1 MAFIDARTLPDASRI
16 EADLVII
23 GGGLAGIALA
33 KEFAAK
39 ELAGGLLKVA
49 ILESGGREID
59 MEVQALYAGTA
70 VVKAPDNPDKPF
82 SDYPIQS
89 RVRALGGSGM
99 VWGGKCAPL
108 DPADFAARD
117 WAPHSG
123 WPVTRAQMQPFYD
136 RACDLLEIPR
146 FDADNKALKDPA
158 RTPLALDPQD
168 GFFSAPRV
176 FTRFSGGADKETF
189 DRFRTDFA
197 SAPNITVYLHA
208 NVTQIR
214 LTPKGDAVE
223 GLDVAC
229 LDGKRH
235 AAVGKTYVLAVGGIE
250 NVRLLLASNGVR
262 PEGIGN
268 RHDLVGRFFQAHV
281 TYALDGDAQTEGTA
295 VHISRTAPMSLY
307 LNPGRTSA
315 HCVLASGLPGQ
326 RRMGTGNFTATLYAG
341 EEAETGTPAQAE
353 TRALRRVAAQV
364 DGNDE
369 DDGQL
374 LGFFA
379 MSEHFPNPDS
389 RVTLDTA
396 SKDPLGM
403 PRIHLEWRYSKA
415 DWDSLERS
423 AAGFGDAL
431 GASSQGRVC
440 WPIQRGQL
448 LEISSASRHHMGTT
462 RINADPRLGVVD
474 PNLRIHETGNLYVAG
489 SSVFPT
495 SGIANPTLTIL
506 ALVMRLADHLKS
518 EMGARA

>member
-23 GGGLAGIALA
+23 GGGLAGITL
-33 KEFAAK
+33 AK
-39 ELAGGLLKVA
+39 ELAGASLKVA

-59 MEVQALYAGTA
+59 MEVQALYAGSA

-82 SDYPIQS
+82 DDYPIQS

-108 DPADFAARD
+108 DPADFEARP

-146 FDADNKALKDPA
+146 FDADNKALTDPA
-158 RTPLALDPQD
+158 RPPLALDAED
-168 GFFSAPRV
+168 DFFSAPRV
-176 FTRFSGGADKETF
+176 FSRYSGGADKAAF
-189 DRFRTDFA
+189 DRFRTAFA
-197 SAPNITVYLHA
+197 DAPNITVYLHA

-214 LTPKGDAVE
+214 LGAKGDKVE

-235 AAVGKTYVLAVGGIE
+235 TAVGKTYVLAVGGIE

-268 RHDLVGRFFQAHV
+268 RHDLVGRFFQGHV
-281 TYALDGDAQTEGTA
+281 TYSLDGDAETEGTA
-295 VHISRTAPMSLY
+295 VHISRAEPMSLY
-307 LNPGRTSA
+307 LNPGRASA
-315 HCVLASGLPGQ
+315 HCVVASGLAGQ
-326 RRMGTGNFTATLYAG
+326 KRRGAGNFTATLYAAQATG
-341 EEAETGTPAQAE
+341 AGTPTEAETK
-353 TRALRRVAAQV
+353 ALRQVATRT
-364 DGNDE
+364 DGHTGE
-369 DDGQL
+369 GQL

-379 MSEHFPNPDS
+379 MTEHFPNPDS
-389 RVTLDTA
+389 RVTLDPA

-403 PRIHLEWRYSKA
+403 PRVHLEWRYGKA

-431 GASSQGRVC
+431 GASGQGRAC
-440 WPIQRGQL
+440 WPVKRGQL
-448 LEISSASRHHMGTT
+448 LEISSASRHHMGAT
-462 RINADPRLGVVD
+462 RMHADPRQGVVD
-474 PNLRIHETGNLYVAG
+474 PNLRVHDTANLYVAG

-506 ALVMRLADHLKS
+506 ALVMRLADHLKL

>member
-33 KEFAAK
+33 KE
-39 ELAGGLLKVA
+39 LAGGPLKVA
-49 ILESGGREID
+49 VLESGGREID
-59 MEVQALYAGTA
+59 MEIQGLYAGTA

-82 SDYPIQS
+82 DDYPVQS
-89 RVRALGGSGM
+89 RVRVLGGSGM

-108 DPADFAARD
+108 DPADFAARA

-123 WPVTRAQMQPFYD
+123 WPVTRVQMQPFYD

-158 RTPLALDPQD
+158 RPPLALDPRD

-176 FTRFSGGADKETF
+176 FTRYSGGADKDAF

-197 SAPNITVYLHA
+197 EAPNITVYLHA

-214 LTPKGDAVE
+214 LNAAGDQVE

-235 AAVGKTYVLAVGGIE
+235 TAVGKTHVLAVGGIE
-250 NVRLLLASNGVR
+250 NVRLLLASNSVR
-262 PEGIGN
+262 PEGVGN
-268 RHDLVGRFFQAHV
+268 RHDLVGRFFQGHV
-281 TYALDGDAQTEGTA
+281 TYSLDGDAETEGTA
-295 VHISRTAPMSLY
+295 VHVSRAEPMSLY
-307 LNPGRTSA
+307 FNPGRTAA
-315 HCVLASGLPGQ
+315 HCVLASGLPAQ
-326 RRMGTGNFTATLYAG
+326 ARMKTGNFTATLYAAEETG
-341 EEAETGTPAQAE
+341 VATPPEAETK
-353 TRALRRVAAQV
+353 ALRRVATRI
-364 DGNDE
+364 DGTGKT
-369 DDGQL
+369 DGQL

-389 RVTLDTA
+389 RVALDPSA
-396 SKDPLGM
+396 KDALGM
-403 PRIHLEWRYSKA
+403 PRVHLEWRYSKA

-431 GASSQGRVC
+431 GASSQGRAC
-440 WPIQRGQL
+440 WPIKRGQL
-448 LEISSASRHHMGTT
+448 LEIASASRHHMGTT
-462 RINADPRLGVVD
+462 RMSADPEKGVVD
-474 PNLRIHETGNLYVAG
+474 PNLRVHGTGNLYVAG

-506 ALVMRLADHLKS
+506 ALVMRLADHLKLD
-518 EMGARA
+518 MGARR

>member
-1 MAFIDARTLPDASRI
+1 MAFVDARTLPDASRI

-23 GGGLAGIALA
+23 GGGLAGITL
-33 KEFAAK
+33 AK
-39 ELAGGLLKVA
+39 ELAGGPLKVA

-82 SDYPIQS
+82 NDYPIQS

-123 WPVTRAQMQPFYD
+123 WPVTRTQMQSFYD

-158 RTPLALDPQD
+158 RMPLTLDPQD

-176 FTRFSGGADKETF
+176 FTRYSGGADKEAF

-197 SAPNITVYLHA
+197 NAPNITVYLHA
-208 NVTQIR
+208 NVTQIQ
-214 LTPKGDAVE
+214 LAAKGGAVK

-235 AAVGKTYVLAVGGIE
+235 SAVGKTYVLAVGGIE

-268 RHDLVGRFFQAHV
+268 RHDLVGRFFQGHV
-281 TYALDGDAQTEGTA
+281 TYSLDGDAETEGTA
-295 VHISRTAPMSLY
+295 VHISRPEPMSLY
-307 LNPGRTSA
+307 LNPGRTAA
-315 HCVLASGLPGQ
+315 HCVLASGLPAQ
-326 RRMGTGNFTATLYAG
+326 KRMATGNFTATLYAAEATG
-341 EEAETGTPAQAE
+341 TGTPTEAETKTLRQVA
-353 TRALRRVAAQV
+353 TRT
-364 DGNDE
+364 DGDTG
-369 DDGQL
+369 DGQI

-389 RVTLDTA
+389 RVTLDPST
-396 SKDPLGM
+396 KDALGM
-403 PRIHLEWRYSKA
+403 PRVHLEWRYARA

-423 AAGFGDAL
+423 AAGFGEAL
-431 GASSQGRVC
+431 GASSQGRAC
-440 WPIQRGQL
+440 WPIKRRQL

-462 RINADPRLGVVD
+462 RMHADPKRGVVD
-474 PNLRIHETGNLYVAG
+474 PDLRVYDTSNLYVTG

>member
-23 GGGLAGIALA
+23 GGGLAGITL
-33 KEFAAK
+33 AK
-39 ELAGGLLKVA
+39 ELAGGPLKVA

-59 MEVQALYAGTA
+59 MEVQALYAGAA

-108 DPADFAARD
+108 DPADFAARP

-123 WPVTRAQMQPFYD
+123 WPVTREQMQPFYD

-146 FDADNKALKDPA
+146 FDADNEALKDPA
-158 RTPLALDPQD
+158 RAPLALNPQD

-176 FTRFSGGADKETF
+176 FTRYSGGADKDAF

-197 SAPNITVYLHA
+197 DAPNITVYLHA
-208 NVTQIR
+208 NVIQIR
-214 LTPKGDAVE
+214 LTAKGDKVE

-235 AAVGKTYVLAVGGIE
+235 TAVGKTYVLAVGGIE

-268 RHDLVGRFFQAHV
+268 RHDLVGRFFQGHV
-281 TYALDGDAQTEGTA
+281 TYALDGDAETEGTA
-295 VHISRTAPMSLY
+295 VHISRAEPVSLY
-307 LNPGRTSA
+307 LNPGRTAA
-315 HCVLASGLPGQ
+315 HCVVASGLAGQ
-326 RRMGTGNFTATLYAG
+326 KRMGAGNFTATLYAAQATG
-341 EEAETGTPAQAE
+341 TGTPTEAETK
-353 TRALRRVAAQV
+353 ALRQVATRT
-364 DGNDE
+364 DGNKG
-369 DDGQL
+369 DGQI
-374 LGFFA
+374 LGYFA

-389 RVTLDTA
+389 RVTLDPT

-403 PRIHLEWRYSKA
+403 PRVHLEWRYAKA

-431 GASSQGRVC
+431 GVSSQGRAC
-440 WPIQRGQL
+440 WPVKRGQL

-462 RINADPRLGVVD
+462 RMHADPRRGVVD
-474 PNLRIHETGNLYVAG
+474 PDLRVHETTNLYVAG

-518 EMGARA
+518 EKGARA